1 MRQHGFGWLDSHD
14 YVGDRLEG
22 GSGESR
28 AAPDVERSPAATAG
42 REPQP
47 ARDEIDDVR
56 VDSRT

>member
-28 AAPDVERSPAATAG
+28 AAPDVGALSGSDG
-42 REPQP
+42 RP
-47 ARDEIDDVR
+47 
-56 VDSRT
+56 